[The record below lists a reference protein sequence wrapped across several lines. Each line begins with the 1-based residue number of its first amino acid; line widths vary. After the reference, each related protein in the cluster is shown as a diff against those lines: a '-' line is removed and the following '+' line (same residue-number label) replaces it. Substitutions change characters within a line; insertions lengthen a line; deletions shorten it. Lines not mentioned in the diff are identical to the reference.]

1 MLARVDIIVAF
12 KHIMTSLLI
21 FFFWNCLIIERG
33 LICTDEHKATQLHQ
47 IAHPETLHHIVLV
60 S

>member
-1 MLARVDIIVAF
+1 MLARVGIIAAF

-21 FFFWNCLIIERG
+21 FFIWNCLIIEQT
-33 LICTDEHKATQLHQ
+33 LICTDEHKARQLHQ
-47 IAHPETLHHIVLV
+47 IAHPEMLHHIVLI